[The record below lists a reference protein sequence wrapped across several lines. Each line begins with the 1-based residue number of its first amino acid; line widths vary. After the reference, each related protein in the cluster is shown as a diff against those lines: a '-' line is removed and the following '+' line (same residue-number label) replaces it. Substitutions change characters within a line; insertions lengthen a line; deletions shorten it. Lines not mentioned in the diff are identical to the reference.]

1 MPMYLCQEE
10 MIAFDSPGAGRKQ
23 PGVRFDVDFD
33 GMVAVDAS
41 AYPKLDADDCRTLA
55 GWLLRQ
61 ADRMSQH
68 GKSVWYMTD
77 PWTLINCETQEPV
90 LAMDAAGFP
99 SLVFSSRRDAEES
112 ARAHAELWGIEC
124 YPARLRV
131 AG

>member
-1 MPMYLCQEE
+1 MAKLR
-10 MIAFDSPGAGRKQ
+10 DKAGPQRAMN
-23 PGVRFDVDFD
+23 P
-33 GMVAVDAS
+33 DA
-41 AYPKLDADDCRTLA
+41 
-55 GWLLRQ
+55 GLRQ
-61 ADRMSQH
+61 ALI
-68 GKSVWYMTD
+68 KSVWYMTD

-112 ARAHAELWGIEC
+112 ARAHAELWGIDC